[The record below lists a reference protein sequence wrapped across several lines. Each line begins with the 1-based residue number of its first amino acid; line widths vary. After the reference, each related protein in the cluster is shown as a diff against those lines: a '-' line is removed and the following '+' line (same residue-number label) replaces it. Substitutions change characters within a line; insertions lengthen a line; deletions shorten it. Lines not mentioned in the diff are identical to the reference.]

1 MRELKIDPELRDLL
15 PPLTSE
21 EYKQLEK
28 NIIENGFDRNFP
40 IMEWQGFIVDG
51 HNRYDICRKHNIE
64 PIIGTLAYKTKEE
77 VMEWM
82 LDIQLGRRNLTP
94 IQKIA
99 ITEKYR
105 PIYEKQAKENKQNAM
120 MIARQNNENNKNEQ
134 FSQISSTTVD
144 SKNKIDVRAKLAET
158 AGVST
163 DTYSKGK
170 KILDSDNEKLKQEV
184 LSGEK
189 SINAGYKE
197 LTGKKENKKEETR
210 NTDVQINMDNK
221 KEKRIVENGVILLP
235 ENSEENKIV
244 NDICRRM
251 KSGDADWDKIN
262 NDMELNNIKQ
272 IINDNIDISISYI
285 RSNLDFDNFNSS
297 DLEHL
302 REIINDATEKMNTLM
317 KDMEE
322 LVNE

>member
-28 NIIENGFDRNFP
+28 NIVENGFDRNFP

-51 HNRYDICRKHNIE
+51 HNRYDICKKHNIE

-105 PIYEKQAKENKQNAM
+105 PIYEKQAKEKQSDAGKNYGNGTEKLPPKLGEAKKSKE
-120 MIARQNNENNKNEQ
+120 NETNTKL
-134 FSQISSTTVD
+134 S
-144 SKNKIDVRAKLAET
+144 KLAGVGKET
-158 AGVST
+158 YRMGA
-163 DTYSKGK
+163 
-170 KILDSDNEKLKQEV
+170 KILNSDNEKLKQEV

-197 LTGKKENKKEETR
+197 LTGKKENKKEEIK
-210 NTDVQINMDNK
+210 NTASQSNMDNK
-221 KEKRIVENGVILLP
+221 KEKRVVENGVILLP
-235 ENSEENKIV
+235 ENSEENKMA

-272 IINDNIDISISYI
+272 IVNDNIDISISYI
-285 RSNLDFDNFNSS
+285 RSNLNFDNFNSS
-297 DLEHL
+297 NLERL
-302 REIINDATEKMNTLM
+302 REIINEANEKMNILM